1 MKKTLWMLLL
11 GSSLLLTG
19 FLGCEK
25 KKSTDLIVGTS
36 ADYKPFMFYEN
47 GALTGFEKDVLDE
60 LAKRMK
66 RNPQYK
72 DMSFDSL
79 LGALQTNH
87 VNLVA
92 ASVTPTEE
100 RRKNVDFS
108 KPYHI
113 SKVAFILRADSPV
126 QGMDDLKNVPMGV
139 QMGTTHEQRA
149 QEWVQEGNLG
159 AVTTLSKIPELL
171 QELAVGRVQV
181 IMLGETEA
189 KGVVA
194 ALPELKLVVL
204 QDLAESSIAFALPKG
219 SADLEEINKTLDEME
234 KDGTLAA
241 LSKKWNL

>member
-1 MKKTLWMLLL
+1 MKKTFWMIFLS
-11 GSSLLLTG
+11 SSLLLMG
-19 FLGCEK
+19 FLGCEEK
-25 KKSTDLIVGTS
+25 KKGDLIVGTS

-47 GALTGFEKDVLDE
+47 STLTGFEKDLVDE

-66 RNPQYK
+66 RPPVYK

-79 LGALQTNH
+79 LGALQTHH

-100 RRKNVDFS
+100 RKKNVDFS

-113 SKVAFILRADSPV
+113 SKVALLVKGDNPANGV
-126 QGMDDLKNVPMGV
+126 ADLKGMSIGV

-149 QEWVQEGNLG
+149 QEWKLAGGIEN
-159 AVTTLSKIPELL
+159 VTTLSKIPELL
-171 QELAVGRVQV
+171 QELAVGRIQV

-189 KGVVA
+189 KGVA
-194 ALPELKLVVL
+194 AAIPELKLIVL
-204 QDLAESSIAFALPKG
+204 PDVTESEVAFVLPKG
-219 SADLEEINKTLDEME
+219 SPEVAEINKILNEME